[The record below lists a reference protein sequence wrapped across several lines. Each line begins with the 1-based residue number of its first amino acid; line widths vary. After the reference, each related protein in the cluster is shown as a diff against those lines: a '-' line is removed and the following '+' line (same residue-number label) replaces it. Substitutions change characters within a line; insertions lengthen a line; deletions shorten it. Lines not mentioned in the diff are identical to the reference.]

1 MLIVVEKLGAF
12 QISLCSICA
21 VCSCL
26 FLFRFST
33 LLWEQCFSALRSPR
47 SDSEQL
53 TVTQFVLLSENRGVL
68 RWGLFS
74 TQGIFIWRG
83 SDTSTVEWQKYGGTW
98 FEQTGTFFQPQWVGQ
113 CPTSH
118 QGILLDRKH
127 HWSFRGCPGL
137 RLLPSSAWK
146 HCQEGSA
153 TSPPV
158 PRAFVLRSSLNLDR
172 NLMNAFIL
180 ALSSQRGGHCLLR
193 STEPDK
199 SSACAA
205 GAGAGSRGN
214 GVRIGWVLIWYGSK
228 TSSRSSISGR
238 RSGIANK
245 SIRCWHKWWELG
257 AAVRATCERHYE
269 NFKLDALS
277 FSSPPVIPSNGIS
290 LRMCSAFSGTT
301 GRYCFRQNLTP
312 SWIFASRISALEL
325 VQISDY
331 SRS

>member
-1 MLIVVEKLGAF
+1 MP
-12 QISLCSICA
+12 SSW
-21 VCSCL
+21 L
-26 FLFRFST
+26 FL
-33 LLWEQCFSALRSPR
+33 
-47 SDSEQL
+47 
-53 TVTQFVLLSENRGVL
+53 LS
-68 RWGLFS
+68 
-74 TQGIFIWRG
+74 
-83 SDTSTVEWQKYGGTW
+83 
-98 FEQTGTFFQPQWVGQ
+98 
-113 CPTSH
+113 
-118 QGILLDRKH
+118 
-127 HWSFRGCPGL
+127 
-137 RLLPSSAWK
+137 
-146 HCQEGSA
+146 
-153 TSPPV
+153 
-158 PRAFVLRSSLNLDR
+158 
-172 NLMNAFIL
+172 
-180 ALSSQRGGHCLLR
+180 RGGHCLLR
-193 STEPDK
+193 STEPHK

-312 SWIFASRISALEL
+312 S
-325 VQISDY
+325 
-331 SRS
+331 